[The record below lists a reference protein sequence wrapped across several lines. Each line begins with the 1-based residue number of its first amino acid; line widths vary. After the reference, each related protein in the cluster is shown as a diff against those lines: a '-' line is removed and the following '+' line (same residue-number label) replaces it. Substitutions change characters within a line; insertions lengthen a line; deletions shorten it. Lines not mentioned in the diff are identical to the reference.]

1 LLKGNSPLN
10 KVELDIPCLRLSED
24 GKLLGVLKEV
34 LALCPKGD
42 YCHDNAPLEFEE
54 EDLIL
59 TTEILPRMTTKNY
72 HLWQQQLE
80 APVQQQQVERIMTPR
95 AKRKGSD

>member
-1 LLKGNSPLN
+1 LN

-59 TTEILPRMTTKNY
+59 TTEFGKVSDDLPHYRG
-72 HLWQQQLE
+72 
-80 APVQQQQVERIMTPR
+80 V
-95 AKRKGSD
+95 S